1 MFTLAQLTSFVA
13 VAEELHFTRAA
24 ERLRMTQPP
33 LSRQIQLLE
42 SELRVELLDRT
53 TRSVRLTPAGRT
65 FFNEARRILRQAHDA
80 SLAVRQVSAGQAG
93 VVAVGFTA
101 ASAYSSLGRLLE
113 TARGAV
119 PDADIVLR
127 EMVTRDQLEAIA
139 EGALDLGMVR
149 PAATGAEL
157 SSRPAAREALL
168 AALPVGHRLAEQSE
182 DLHITDFDGQELLMY
197 APVEAR
203 YFHELLISV
212 FRAAG
217 VVPEFTHYLT
227 QVHSILAMVNA
238 GWGAALVPETAA
250 QARFP
255 GVVFRPVAL
264 SAPASVELNLVW
276 RKNNDNPA
284 LHVLLQHL

>member
-157 SSRPAAREALL
+157 ASRPAAREALL

-217 VVPEFTHYLT
+217 VMPEFTHYLT

-255 GVVFRPVAL
+255 GVVFRPVGLA
-264 SAPASVELNLVW
+264 APASVELNLVW

>member
-1 MFTLAQLTSFVA
+1 MFTLAQLSGFVA

-42 SELRVELLDRT
+42 AELRVELLDRT
-53 TRSVRLTPAGRT
+53 KRSVRLTPAGRA
-65 FFNEARRILRQAHDA
+65 FLNEARRILRQAHDA
-80 SLAVRQVSAGQAG
+80 TLTVRKVSAGEAG
-93 VVAVGFTA
+93 AVAIGFTA
-101 ASAYSSLGRLLE
+101 ASAYSSLGQLLE
-113 TARGAV
+113 TARGAI
-119 PDADIVLR
+119 PEADIVLR

-149 PAATGAEL
+149 PAAVGTGL
-157 SSRPAAREALL
+157 VSRPAAREVLL
-168 AALPVGHRLAEQSE
+168 AALPAGHRLAERHE
-182 DLHITDFDGQELLMY
+182 DPHITDFDGQELLMY

-217 VVPEFTHYLT
+217 IAPEFTQYLT

-238 GWGAALVPETAA
+238 GWGVALVPEAAA
-250 QARFP
+250 QMRFP

-264 SAPASVELNLVW
+264 AAPAPVELNLVW
-276 RKNNDNPA
+276 RRSNDNPA
-284 LHVLLQHL
+284 LHALLAHL